1 MRVIPFV
8 VSLLVTTGLIL
19 VLNSEW
25 NIGGKPVPPLGK
37 FLSPQHGF
45 WQNAESVDKDF
56 NEELVLPELRDKAA
70 VYLDDR
76 LVPHIFANNE
86 EDAYYVQGW
95 LHAKFRL
102 WQMEFQAYAAAGRIS
117 ELVGPRGLKFDTE
130 KRRLG
135 MVYAA
140 EKTVEEMEKNPV
152 SKAESDSYTA
162 GVNAYITGLKE
173 SELPVEYKLLNYQPE
188 KWTNLKTALFLKYMS
203 LDLAGAENDFE
214 YSNAKSIF
222 SLDDFDKM
230 YPHSQ
235 DSLDPIVPKGTL
247 FPPPA
252 VPVLMPSSADSAYIG
267 KKDSLDIQPH
277 KPDKD
282 NGSNNWAVSGK
293 ITQSGAPILCN
304 DPHLGLNLPSL
315 WFEMQLST
323 PSFNAYGATF
333 PGAPGVV
340 IGFNDSCAFGFTNA
354 ERDVRDYYEIKFRDE
369 SMKEYWFSGK
379 WKMTDFRYEHILVK
393 GQAEF
398 VDTVAYTIFG
408 PVMYDKKF
416 TGGRSTHGGY
426 YAVRWKAHDP
436 SNELMIFNRLDHA
449 KNYDDY
455 YEAIKWLHTP
465 GQNCIFASK
474 SGDIAIW
481 DQGEFPAKWKR
492 QGDFLMPGVDSSYMW
507 QGTIPRE
514 ENPHLINPAR
524 GFVSSANQLP
534 ADPAAYPYYLGGQYP
549 PYRGLLINRLL
560 TGKTQIT
567 VEDMMKLQT
576 ENYNVFAEMARP
588 VLLRGIDV
596 MTLDEDERNYL
607 DILKNWNLRNDPEEK
622 GPTVFV
628 LTWDNL
634 TKVVWDD
641 ELSQTK
647 FPLVYPTESALLEG
661 ILKDSNFK
669 FLDNINTPVKETLK
683 DDVTTA
689 FKRAVKL
696 CKLADAEGRLA
707 WARYKSTGVTHLAKL
722 LPFSRT
728 DLPIGGGTNCIN
740 AAKDNHGPSWRMIV
754 QLTAK
759 TLAFGIYPG
768 GQSGNPGSI
777 YYDSFVDNWAAGKYY
792 PLWMMNKEETG
803 DKKIRWRINFSK
815 G

>member
-8 VSLLVTTGLIL
+8 VSSIVTTGLIIA
-19 VLNSEW
+19 LNSEW
-25 NIGGKPVPPLGK
+25 NVGGKPIPPLGK

-45 WQNAESVDKDF
+45 WQNAEAVDEDF
-56 NEELVLPELRDKAA
+56 SSDLTFPDLRDKAT

-76 LVPHIFANNE
+76 LVPHVFASNE

-117 ELVGPRGLKFDTE
+117 ELIGPRGLNFDRE

-140 EKTVEEMEKNPV
+140 ERAVQEMEKNPV
-152 SKAESDSYTA
+152 SKAECDSYTA

-173 SELPVEYKLLNYQPE
+173 SELPIEYKLLNYQPE

-214 YSNAKSIF
+214 YTNAKSIF
-222 SLDDFDKM
+222 SMDDFDKM
-230 YPHSQ
+230 YPYSQ

-247 FPPPA
+247 YPPPA
-252 VPVLMPSSADSAYIG
+252 VPVLMPASADSAYFG
-267 KKDSLDIQPH
+267 KKDSIDILPH

-282 NGSNNWAVSGK
+282 NGSNNWAVSGR

-333 PGAPGVV
+333 PGAPGVI

-354 ERDVRDYYEIKFRDE
+354 ERDVRDYYSIKFRDE
-369 SMKEYWFSGK
+369 SMKEYWFSGQ
-379 WKMTDFRYEHILVK
+379 WRTTDFRFEHILVK
-393 GQAEF
+393 GQEET
-398 VDTVAYTIFG
+398 VDTVAYTLFG

-416 TGGRSTHGGY
+416 TGGRSTRGGY

-436 SNELMIFNRLDHA
+436 SNEVMLFNRLDHS

-455 YEAIKWLHTP
+455 YEAVKWLHTP

-474 SGDIAIW
+474 TGDIAIW

-492 QGDFLMPGVDSSYMW
+492 QGDFLMPGTDSSYMW
-507 QGTIPRE
+507 QGMIPQD
-514 ENPHLINPAR
+514 ENPHQINPAR

-534 ADPAAYPYYLGGQYP
+534 VDPSVYPYYLGGQYP
-549 PYRGLLINRLL
+549 PYRGLLINRML

-588 VLLRGIDV
+588 VLLRGIDP
-596 MTLDEDERNYL
+596 TALNEDERNYL

-622 GPTVFV
+622 GPTIFV

-647 FPLVYPTESALLEG
+647 LPMVYPTESALLEG

-683 DDVTTA
+683 EDVTAA

-696 CKLADAEGRLA
+696 CKLADAEGRLP
-707 WARYKSTGVTHLAKL
+707 WAKYKATAITHLAKL

-754 QLTAK
+754 QLSAK
-759 TLAFGIYPG
+759 TMAYGIYPG
-768 GQSGNPGSI
+768 GQSGNPGSV
-777 YYDSFVDNWAAGKYY
+777 YYDSFVDNWASGKYY
-792 PLWMMNKEETG
+792 NLWLMSKDEIN
-803 DKKIRWRINFSK
+803 DKKVHWKINFSK